1 MKRITA
7 ILLCVLLCI
16 NIAACSRNSED
27 IGSSLSLVST
37 YENDQAET
45 TGNSEANDSTTGST
59 TTTDSSVPDNTEAD
73 DCKVSETT
81 GNSTGTTE
89 PDTSVG
95 TQTGTPITSDIR
107 PSGGNTGTGSSKTEN
122 SKDTDTSENTKP
134 PQTTTPPKTDATTE
148 SIPKEETK
156 PTETTKPTEA
166 EKPKDTTPP
175 TEETKPEET
184 TPPAETSKP
193 TETEAPA
200 ETKPQEPSDPY
211 AYPFNIEQIRQDC
224 IALGKSYGF
233 TLDESLTPNNSS
245 WAGAETASS
254 NTQGTRL
261 KRLLTEMV
269 EYYSPAYREDMGL
282 PAVNITAFN
291 IYCESTGNGT
301 YRIYFLF
308 LL

>member
-16 NIAACSRNSED
+16 SLAACSRNSED

-45 TGNSEANDSTTGST
+45 TGNSETDKTTNGNTTATESSAPDISGSDDST
-59 TTTDSSVPDNTEAD
+59 VNN
-73 DCKVSETT
+73 TT
-81 GNSTGTTE
+81 GAPTDVSE
-89 PDTSVG
+89 PDTTESS
-95 TQTGTPITSDIR
+95 QTGTPNTPDIR
-107 PSGGNTGTGSSKTEN
+107 PSGGSTGTGSNK
-122 SKDTDTSENTKP
+122 TDTSKDADTSNDTNP
-134 PQTTTPPKTDATTE
+134 PQATTPPADTSTE
-148 SIPKEETK
+148 SKPTEETK
-156 PTETTKPTEA
+156 PTETTKPSET
-166 EKPKDTTPP
+166 EKPNDPTPP
-175 TEETKPEET
+175 AEETKPEET
-184 TPPAETSKP
+184 KPPVEETKP
-193 TETEAPA
+193 E
-200 ETKPQEPSDPY
+200 ETKPQEPTDPY
-211 AYPFNIEQIRQDC
+211 AYPFNIEQIRRDC
-224 IALGKSYGF
+224 IALGRSYGF

>member
-16 NIAACSRNSED
+16 SLAACSRNSED

-45 TGNSEANDSTTGST
+45 TGNSETDETTNGNTTATESSAPDTSGSDDSTVN
-59 TTTDSSVPDNTEAD
+59 D
-73 DCKVSETT
+73 TT
-81 GNSTGTTE
+81 GDPTDTSE
-89 PDTSVG
+89 PDTTKG
-95 TQTGTPITSDIR
+95 TQTGTPNTPDIR
-107 PSGGNTGTGSSKTEN
+107 PSGGTTGTGSNK
-122 SKDTDTSENTKP
+122 TDTSKDADTSEDTKP
-134 PQTTTPPKTDATTE
+134 PQTTTPPADTSTE
-148 SIPKEETK
+148 SKPTEEMK
-156 PTETTKPTEA
+156 PTETTKPSET

-184 TPPAETSKP
+184 NPPVEETTPE
-193 TETEAPA
+193 
-200 ETKPQEPSDPY
+200 ETKPQEPTDPY
-211 AYPFNIEQIRQDC
+211 AYPFNIEQIRKDC
-224 IALGKSYGF
+224 IALGRSYGF

>member
-16 NIAACSRNSED
+16 SFAACGSNSED

-45 TGNSEANDSTTGST
+45 TGNSETDELNNGST
-59 TTTDSSVPDNTEAD
+59 TATDSSVPDNAETD
-73 DCKVSETT
+73 DSKVSETT
-81 GNSTGTTE
+81 GNPTETTE
-89 PDTSVG
+89 PDTSVR
-95 TQTGTPITSDIR
+95 TQTGTPNTPDIR
-107 PSGGNTGTGSSKTEN
+107 PSGGTTGTGSNK
-122 SKDTDTSENTKP
+122 TDTSKDADTSEDTKP
-134 PQTTTPPKTDATTE
+134 PQTTTPPADTSTE
-148 SIPKEETK
+148 SNPTEETT
-156 PTETTKPTEA
+156 PTETTKPSET

-175 TEETKPEET
+175 TEETKPPVEET
-184 TPPAETSKP
+184 KP
-193 TETEAPA
+193 E
-200 ETKPQEPSDPY
+200 ETKPQETTDPY
-211 AYPFNIEQIRQDC
+211 SYPFNIEQIRKDC

>member
-7 ILLCVLLCI
+7 ILLCVLFCI
-16 NIAACSRNSED
+16 SLAACSRNSED

-45 TGNSEANDSTTGST
+45 TGNSETNETSNGST
-59 TTTDSSVPDNTEAD
+59 TATDSSVPDTSGSEDSTVN
-73 DCKVSETT
+73 ETT
-81 GNSTGTTE
+81 GNSTDTSKPDTTE
-89 PDTSVG
+89 G
-95 TQTGTPITSDIR
+95 TQTGTPNTPDIR
-107 PSGGNTGTGSSKTEN
+107 PSGGTTGTGGNK
-122 SKDTDTSENTKP
+122 TDTSKDDDTPEETKP
-134 PQTTTPPKTDATTE
+134 SQTTTPPADTSTE
-148 SIPKEETK
+148 SKPKDETK
-156 PTETTKPTEA
+156 PAETTKPTEP
-166 EKPKDTTPP
+166 ETPKDTTPP
-175 TEETKPEET
+175 AEENKPEET
-184 TPPAETSKP
+184 TKP
-193 TETEAPA
+193 TETPKPE
-200 ETKPQEPSDPY
+200 ETNPQEPSDPY
-211 AYPFNIEQIRQDC
+211 AYPFNIEQIRKDC
-224 IALGKSYGF
+224 IALGRSYGF

>member
-16 NIAACSRNSED
+16 SLAACSRNSED

-45 TGNSEANDSTTGST
+45 TGNSETDETTNGNTTATESSAPDISGSEDST
-59 TTTDSSVPDNTEAD
+59 VN
-73 DCKVSETT
+73 ETT
-81 GNSTGTTE
+81 GNSTDTSKPDTTE
-89 PDTSVG
+89 G
-95 TQTGTPITSDIR
+95 TQTGTPNTPDIR
-107 PSGGNTGTGSSKTEN
+107 PSGGTTGTGGNK
-122 SKDTDTSENTKP
+122 TDTSKDDDTSEETNP
-134 PQTTTPPKTDATTE
+134 SQTTTPPADTSTE
-148 SIPKEETK
+148 SKPKDETK
-156 PTETTKPTEA
+156 PAETTKPTEP
-166 EKPKDTTPP
+166 ETPKDTTPP
-175 TEETKPEET
+175 AEESKPEET
-184 TPPAETSKP
+184 TKP
-193 TETEAPA
+193 TETPKPE

-211 AYPFNIEQIRQDC
+211 AYPFNIEQIRKDC
-224 IALGKSYGF
+224 IALGRSYGF

>member
-16 NIAACSRNSED
+16 SFAACGSNSED

-45 TGNSEANDSTTGST
+45 TGNSETDELSNGST
-59 TTTDSSVPDNTEAD
+59 TATDSSVPDNTETD
-73 DCKVSETT
+73 DSKVSETT
-81 GNSTGTTE
+81 GNPTDTTE
-89 PDTSVG
+89 PDTSVS
-95 TQTGTPITSDIR
+95 TQTGTPNTPDIR
-107 PSGGNTGTGSSKTEN
+107 PSGGTTGSNK
-122 SKDTDTSENTKP
+122 TDTSKDADTSEETKP
-134 PQTTTPPKTDATTE
+134 SQTTTPPADTSTE
-148 SIPKEETK
+148 SKPKDETK
-156 PTETTKPTEA
+156 PAETTKPTEP
-166 EKPKDTTPP
+166 PKDTTPP
-175 TEETKPEET
+175 TEESKPEETTKPTETTKPEET
-184 TPPAETSKP
+184 N
-193 TETEAPA
+193 
-200 ETKPQEPSDPY
+200 PQEPSDPY
-211 AYPFNIEQIRQDC
+211 AYPFNIEQIRKDC
-224 IALGKSYGF
+224 IALGRSYGF

>member
-7 ILLCVLLCI
+7 ILLCVLLFI
-16 NIAACSRNSED
+16 SLAACSRNSED

-45 TGNSEANDSTTGST
+45 TGNSETDETTNGNTTATESSAHDISGSDDST
-59 TTTDSSVPDNTEAD
+59 VNN
-73 DCKVSETT
+73 TT
-81 GNSTGTTE
+81 GAPTDASE
-89 PDTSVG
+89 PDTTEGS
-95 TQTGTPITSDIR
+95 QTGTPNTPDIR
-107 PSGGNTGTGSSKTEN
+107 PSGGSTGTGSNKTDTSKDADT
-122 SKDTDTSENTKP
+122 SKDTDTNPS
-134 PQTTTPPKTDATTE
+134 QTTTPPADTSTE
-148 SIPKEETK
+148 SKPTEETK
-156 PTETTKPTEA
+156 PTETTKPSET
-166 EKPKDTTPP
+166 EKPKDPTPSAEDTKP
-175 TEETKPEET
+175 EETKPPVEETKPEET
-184 TPPAETSKP
+184 
-193 TETEAPA
+193 
-200 ETKPQEPSDPY
+200 KPQEPTDPY
-211 AYPFNIEQIRQDC
+211 AYPFNIEQIRRDC
-224 IALGKSYGF
+224 IALGRSYGF

-282 PAVNITAFN
+282 TAVNITAFN

>member
-16 NIAACSRNSED
+16 SLAACSRNSED

-45 TGNSEANDSTTGST
+45 TGNSETDETINGNTTATESSAPDISGSDDST
-59 TTTDSSVPDNTEAD
+59 VNN
-73 DCKVSETT
+73 TT
-81 GNSTGTTE
+81 GAPTDASE
-89 PDTSVG
+89 PDTTEGS
-95 TQTGTPITSDIR
+95 QTGTPNTPDIR
-107 PSGGNTGTGSSKTEN
+107 PSGGSTGTGSNKTDTSKDADT
-122 SKDTDTSENTKP
+122 SKDTDTNPS
-134 PQTTTPPKTDATTE
+134 QTTTPPADTSTE
-148 SIPKEETK
+148 SKPTEETK
-156 PTETTKPTEA
+156 PTETTKPSET
-166 EKPKDTTPP
+166 EKPKDPTPP
-175 TEETKPEET
+175 AEETKPEEAKPPVEETKPEET
-184 TPPAETSKP
+184 
-193 TETEAPA
+193 
-200 ETKPQEPSDPY
+200 KPQEPTDPY
-211 AYPFNIEQIRQDC
+211 AYPFNIEQIRRDC
-224 IALGKSYGF
+224 IALGRSYGF

-282 PAVNITAFN
+282 TAVNITAFN

>member
-16 NIAACSRNSED
+16 SLAACSRNSED

-45 TGNSEANDSTTGST
+45 TGNSETDETTNGNTTATESSAPDISGSDDST
-59 TTTDSSVPDNTEAD
+59 VN
-73 DCKVSETT
+73 ETT
-81 GNSTGTTE
+81 GNSTDTSKPDTTE
-89 PDTSVG
+89 G
-95 TQTGTPITSDIR
+95 TQTGTPNTPDIR
-107 PSGGNTGTGSSKTEN
+107 PSGGTTGTGGNK
-122 SKDTDTSENTKP
+122 TDTSKDDDTSEETKP
-134 PQTTTPPKTDATTE
+134 SQTTTPPADTSTE
-148 SIPKEETK
+148 SKPKDETK
-156 PTETTKPTEA
+156 PAETTKPTEP
-166 EKPKDTTPP
+166 ETPKDTTPP
-175 TEETKPEET
+175 AEESKPEET
-184 TPPAETSKP
+184 TKP
-193 TETEAPA
+193 TETPKPE

-211 AYPFNIEQIRQDC
+211 AYPFNIEQIRKDC
-224 IALGKSYGF
+224 IALGRSYGF

>member
-16 NIAACSRNSED
+16 SLAACSRNSED

-45 TGNSEANDSTTGST
+45 TGNSETDETTNGNTTATESSAHDISGSDDST
-59 TTTDSSVPDNTEAD
+59 VNN
-73 DCKVSETT
+73 TT
-81 GNSTGTTE
+81 GAPTDASE
-89 PDTSVG
+89 PDTTEGS
-95 TQTGTPITSDIR
+95 QTGTPNTPDIR
-107 PSGGNTGTGSSKTEN
+107 PSGGSTGTGSNKTDTSKDADT
-122 SKDTDTSENTKP
+122 SKDTDTNPS
-134 PQTTTPPKTDATTE
+134 QTTTPPADTSTE
-148 SIPKEETK
+148 SKPTEETK
-156 PTETTKPTEA
+156 PTETTKPSET
-166 EKPKDTTPP
+166 EKPKDPTPSAEDTKP
-175 TEETKPEET
+175 EETKPPVEETKPEET
-184 TPPAETSKP
+184 
-193 TETEAPA
+193 
-200 ETKPQEPSDPY
+200 KPQEPTDPY
-211 AYPFNIEQIRQDC
+211 AYPFNIEQIRRDC
-224 IALGKSYGF
+224 IALGRSYGF

-282 PAVNITAFN
+282 TAVNITAFN

>member
-16 NIAACSRNSED
+16 SFAACGSNSED

-45 TGNSEANDSTTGST
+45 TGNSETDELDNGST
-59 TTTDSSVPDNTEAD
+59 TATDSSVPDNAETD
-73 DCKVSETT
+73 DSKVSETT
-81 GNSTGTTE
+81 GNPTDTTE
-89 PDTSVG
+89 PDTSVN
-95 TQTGTPITSDIR
+95 TQTGTPNTPDIR
-107 PSGGNTGTGSSKTEN
+107 PSGGSTGTGSNK
-122 SKDTDTSENTKP
+122 TDTSKDADTSKETKP
-134 PQTTTPPKTDATTE
+134 SQTTTPPADTSTE
-148 SIPKEETK
+148 SKPKDETKPTETTMPAEPEPPKDTTPPAEESKPEETTK
-156 PTETTKPTEA
+156 PTETTKPE
-166 EKPKDTTPP
+166 
-175 TEETKPEET
+175 
-184 TPPAETSKP
+184 
-193 TETEAPA
+193 
-200 ETKPQEPSDPY
+200 ETKPQEPYDPY
-211 AYPFNIEQIRQDC
+211 AYPFNVEQIRRDC
-224 IALGKSYGF
+224 IALGRSYGF

-291 IYCESTGNGT
+291 IYCESTGNDT

>member
-16 NIAACSRNSED
+16 SLAACSRNSED

-45 TGNSEANDSTTGST
+45 TGNSETDETTNGNTTATESSAPDISGSEDST
-59 TTTDSSVPDNTEAD
+59 VN
-73 DCKVSETT
+73 ETT
-81 GNSTGTTE
+81 GNSTDTSKPDTTE
-89 PDTSVG
+89 G
-95 TQTGTPITSDIR
+95 TQTGTPNTPDIR
-107 PSGGNTGTGSSKTEN
+107 PSGGTTGTGGNK
-122 SKDTDTSENTKP
+122 TDTSKDDDT
-134 PQTTTPPKTDATTE
+134 
-148 SIPKEETK
+148 SEETK
-156 PTETTKPTEA
+156 PSQATTPPADTSTESKPKDETKPAETTKPTEP
-166 EKPKDTTPP
+166 ETPKDTTPP
-175 TEETKPEET
+175 AEESKPEET
-184 TPPAETSKP
+184 TKP
-193 TETEAPA
+193 TETPKPE

-211 AYPFNIEQIRQDC
+211 AYPFNIEQIRKDC
-224 IALGKSYGF
+224 IALGRSYGF

>member
-7 ILLCVLLCI
+7 ILLCVLLCLS
-16 NIAACSRNSED
+16 IAACSRNSED

-37 YENDQAET
+37 SENDQAET
-45 TGNSEANDSTTGST
+45 TGNSETSNPTNGST
-59 TTTDSSVPDNTEAD
+59 TATDSSVPDTSGTNDST
-73 DCKVSETT
+73 VNETT
-81 GNSTGTTE
+81 GNPTDTSE
-89 PDTSVG
+89 PDITEG
-95 TQTGTPITSDIR
+95 TQTGTPNTPDIR
-107 PSGGNTGTGSSKTEN
+107 PSGGTTGTGSNK
-122 SKDTDTSENTKP
+122 TDTSKDADTSEDTKP
-134 PQTTTPPKTDATTE
+134 PQSTTPPADTSTE
-148 SIPKEETK
+148 SKPTEETK
-156 PTETTKPTEA
+156 PAETTKPSEI
-166 EKPKDTTPP
+166 EKPKDPTPP
-175 TEETKPEET
+175 AEETKPEET
-184 TPPAETSKP
+184 TPPVEETKP
-193 TETEAPA
+193 E
-200 ETKPQEPSDPY
+200 ETKPQEPTAPY

-224 IALGKSYGF
+224 IALGRSYGF
-233 TLDESLTPNNSS
+233 TLEESLTPNNSS

-291 IYCESTGNGT
+291 IYCEATGNGT

>member
-16 NIAACSRNSED
+16 SLAACSRNSED

-45 TGNSEANDSTTGST
+45 TGNSETDELNNGST
-59 TTTDSSVPDNTEAD
+59 TATDSSVPDNAETD
-73 DCKVSETT
+73 DSKVSETT
-81 GNSTGTTE
+81 GNPTETTE
-89 PDTSVG
+89 PDTSVR
-95 TQTGTPITSDIR
+95 TQTGTPNTPDIR
-107 PSGGNTGTGSSKTEN
+107 PSGGTTGTGSNK
-122 SKDTDTSENTKP
+122 TDTSKDADTSEDTKP
-134 PQTTTPPKTDATTE
+134 PQTTTPPADTSTE
-148 SIPKEETK
+148 SNPTEETT
-156 PTETTKPTEA
+156 PTETTKPSET

-175 TEETKPEET
+175 TEETKPPVEET
-184 TPPAETSKP
+184 KP
-193 TETEAPA
+193 E
-200 ETKPQEPSDPY
+200 ETKPQETTDPY
-211 AYPFNIEQIRQDC
+211 SYPFNIEQIRKDC

>member
-16 NIAACSRNSED
+16 SFAACGSNSED

-45 TGNSEANDSTTGST
+45 TGNSETDETTNGNTTATESSAHDISGSDDST
-59 TTTDSSVPDNTEAD
+59 VNN
-73 DCKVSETT
+73 TT
-81 GNSTGTTE
+81 GAPTDASE
-89 PDTSVG
+89 PDTTEGS
-95 TQTGTPITSDIR
+95 QTGTPNTPDIR
-107 PSGGNTGTGSSKTEN
+107 PSGGSTGTGSNKTDTSKDADT
-122 SKDTDTSENTKP
+122 SKDTNPS
-134 PQTTTPPKTDATTE
+134 QTTTPPADTSTE
-148 SIPKEETK
+148 SKPTEETK
-156 PTETTKPTEA
+156 PTETTKPSET
-166 EKPKDTTPP
+166 EKPKDPTPP
-175 TEETKPEET
+175 AEETKPEET
-184 TPPAETSKP
+184 KPPVEETKP
-193 TETEAPA
+193 E
-200 ETKPQEPSDPY
+200 ETKPQEPTDPY
-211 AYPFNIEQIRQDC
+211 AYPFNIEQIRRDC
-224 IALGKSYGF
+224 IALGRSYGF

-291 IYCESTGNGT
+291 IYCESTGNDT

>member
-16 NIAACSRNSED
+16 SLAACSRNSED

-45 TGNSEANDSTTGST
+45 TGNSETDETSNGNTTATESSAPDISGSDDST
-59 TTTDSSVPDNTEAD
+59 VNN
-73 DCKVSETT
+73 TT
-81 GNSTGTTE
+81 GVPTDASE
-89 PDTSVG
+89 PDTTEGS
-95 TQTGTPITSDIR
+95 QTGTLNTPDIR
-107 PSGGNTGTGSSKTEN
+107 PSGGSTGTGSNKTDTSKDADT
-122 SKDTDTSENTKP
+122 SKDTNP
-134 PQTTTPPKTDATTE
+134 PQTTTPPADTSTE
-148 SIPKEETK
+148 SKPTEEMK
-156 PTETTKPTEA
+156 PTETTKPSET
-166 EKPKDTTPP
+166 EKPKDPTPP
-175 TEETKPEET
+175 AEEIKPEETKPPVEETKPEET
-184 TPPAETSKP
+184 
-193 TETEAPA
+193 
-200 ETKPQEPSDPY
+200 KPQEPTDPY
-211 AYPFNIEQIRQDC
+211 AYPFNIEQIRRDC
-224 IALGKSYGF
+224 IALGRSYGF

>member
-16 NIAACSRNSED
+16 SLAACSSNSDD

-45 TGNSEANDSTTGST
+45 TGNSETDNSENGST
-59 TTTDSSVPDNTEAD
+59 TATDSSVPDNAATD
-73 DCKVSETT
+73 DSKVNETT
-81 GNSTGTTE
+81 GNPTDTTD
-89 PDTSVG
+89 PDTSVS
-95 TQTGTPITSDIR
+95 TQTGTPNTPDIR
-107 PSGGNTGTGSSKTEN
+107 PSGGTTGTGSNKTE
-122 SKDTDTSENTKP
+122 SSEEADTSENTKQ
-134 PQTTTPPKTDATTE
+134 PQTTTPPTDTSTE
-148 SIPKEETK
+148 SKPKEETK
-156 PTETTKPTEA
+156 PTETTKPSET
-166 EKPKDTTPP
+166 EKPQDTTPP
-175 TEETKPEET
+175 AEESKPEETKPPVEETKPEET
-184 TPPAETSKP
+184 
-193 TETEAPA
+193 
-200 ETKPQEPSDPY
+200 KPQESTDPY
-211 AYPFNIEQIRQDC
+211 AYPFNIEQIRRDC
-224 IALGKSYGF
+224 IALGRSYGF

-254 NTQGTRL
+254 NTQGSRL

>member
-16 NIAACSRNSED
+16 SLAACSRNSED

-45 TGNSEANDSTTGST
+45 TGNSETDETTNGNTTATESSAPDISGSDDSKVNNTTGAP
-59 TTTDSSVPDNTEAD
+59 TDTS
-73 DCKVSETT
+73 
-81 GNSTGTTE
+81 E
-89 PDTSVG
+89 PDTTEGS
-95 TQTGTPITSDIR
+95 QTGTPNTPDIR
-107 PSGGNTGTGSSKTEN
+107 PSGGSTGTGSNK
-122 SKDTDTSENTKP
+122 TDTSKDADTSNDTNP
-134 PQTTTPPKTDATTE
+134 PQATTPPADTSTE
-148 SIPKEETK
+148 SKPTEETK
-156 PTETTKPTEA
+156 PTETTKPSET
-166 EKPKDTTPP
+166 EKPNDPTPP
-175 TEETKPEET
+175 AEETKPEET
-184 TPPAETSKP
+184 KPPVEETKP
-193 TETEAPA
+193 E
-200 ETKPQEPSDPY
+200 ETKPQEPTDPY
-211 AYPFNIEQIRQDC
+211 AYPFNIEQIRRDC
-224 IALGKSYGF
+224 IALGRSYGF

>member
-16 NIAACSRNSED
+16 SFAACGSNSED

-45 TGNSEANDSTTGST
+45 TGNSETDELNNGST
-59 TTTDSSVPDNTEAD
+59 TATDSSVPDNAETD
-73 DCKVSETT
+73 DSKVSETT
-81 GNSTGTTE
+81 GNPTETTE
-89 PDTSVG
+89 PDTSVS
-95 TQTGTPITSDIR
+95 TQTGTPNTPDIR
-107 PSGGNTGTGSSKTEN
+107 PSGGTTGSNK
-122 SKDTDTSENTKP
+122 TDTSTESKPKDETKP
-134 PQTTTPPKTDATTE
+134 AETTKPTETEPPKDATPPTE
-148 SIPKEETK
+148 ESKPEETTK
-156 PTETTKPTEA
+156 PTETTKPE
-166 EKPKDTTPP
+166 
-175 TEETKPEET
+175 
-184 TPPAETSKP
+184 
-193 TETEAPA
+193 

-211 AYPFNIEQIRQDC
+211 AYPFNIEQIRKDC
-224 IALGKSYGF
+224 IALGRSYGF
-233 TLDESLTPNNSS
+233 TLDESLTLNNSS

-269 EYYSPAYREDMGL
+269 EYYSPTYREDMGL

>member
-16 NIAACSRNSED
+16 SLAACSRNSED

-45 TGNSEANDSTTGST
+45 TGNSETDETINGNTTATESSAPDISGSDDST
-59 TTTDSSVPDNTEAD
+59 VNN
-73 DCKVSETT
+73 TT
-81 GNSTGTTE
+81 GAPTDASE
-89 PDTSVG
+89 PDTTEGS
-95 TQTGTPITSDIR
+95 QTGTPNTPDIR
-107 PSGGNTGTGSSKTEN
+107 PSGGSTGTGSNKTDTSKDADT
-122 SKDTDTSENTKP
+122 SKDTDTNPS
-134 PQTTTPPKTDATTE
+134 QTTTPPADTSTE
-148 SIPKEETK
+148 SKPTEETK
-156 PTETTKPTEA
+156 PTETTKPSET
-166 EKPKDTTPP
+166 EKPKDPTPSA
-175 TEETKPEET
+175 EETKPEET
-184 TPPAETSKP
+184 KPPVE
-193 TETEAPA
+193 
-200 ETKPQEPSDPY
+200 ETKPEETNPQEPTDPY
-211 AYPFNIEQIRQDC
+211 AYPFNIEQIRRDC
-224 IALGKSYGF
+224 IALGRSYGF

-282 PAVNITAFN
+282 TAVNITAFN

>member
-7 ILLCVLLCI
+7 ILLCVLLCLST
-16 NIAACSRNSED
+16 AACSRNSED

-37 YENDQAET
+37 SENDQAET
-45 TGNSEANDSTTGST
+45 TGNSETITPANGST
-59 TTTDSSVPDNTEAD
+59 TATDSSAPDTSGND
-73 DCKVSETT
+73 DSKVNETT
-81 GNSTGTTE
+81 GNPTDASE
-89 PDTSVG
+89 PDTSEG
-95 TQTGTPITSDIR
+95 TQTGTPNTPDIR
-107 PSGGNTGTGSSKTEN
+107 PSGGTTGTGSNQTE
-122 SKDTDTSENTKP
+122 SSEKPDTSEETVSSQP
-134 PQTTTPPKTDATTE
+134 TTPPTTDATTE
-148 SIPKEETK
+148 STPPEETK
-156 PTETTKPTEA
+156 PTETTKPTEI
-166 EKPKDTTPP
+166 EKPDETTPP
-175 TEETKPEET
+175 VEETKPQESTPSTET
-184 TPPAETSKP
+184 TNP
-193 TETEAPA
+193 TDPEPPA

-211 AYPFNIEQIRQDC
+211 AYPFNMEQIRRDC

-269 EYYSPAYREDMGL
+269 EYYSPKYRNDMGL

-291 IYCESTGNGT
+291 IYCEATENGT

>member
-16 NIAACSRNSED
+16 SLAACSRNSED

-37 YENDQAET
+37 YKNDQAET
-45 TGNSEANDSTTGST
+45 TGNSETDETTNGST
-59 TTTDSSVPDNTEAD
+59 TATESSAPDISGSDDSTVNN
-73 DCKVSETT
+73 TT
-81 GNSTGTTE
+81 GAPTDASE
-89 PDTSVG
+89 PDTTEGS
-95 TQTGTPITSDIR
+95 QTGTPNTPDIR
-107 PSGGNTGTGSSKTEN
+107 PSGGSTGTGSNKTDTSKDADT
-122 SKDTDTSENTKP
+122 SKDTNP
-134 PQTTTPPKTDATTE
+134 PQTTTPPADTSTE
-148 SIPKEETK
+148 SKPTEETK
-156 PTETTKPTEA
+156 PTETTKPSET
-166 EKPKDTTPP
+166 EKPKDPTPSA
-175 TEETKPEET
+175 EETKPEET
-184 TPPAETSKP
+184 KPPVEETKP
-193 TETEAPA
+193 E
-200 ETKPQEPSDPY
+200 ETKPQEPTDPY
-211 AYPFNIEQIRQDC
+211 AYPFNIEQIRRDC
-224 IALGKSYGF
+224 IALGRSYGF

-291 IYCESTGNGT
+291 IYCESTGSGT

>member
-16 NIAACSRNSED
+16 SLAACSRNSED

-45 TGNSEANDSTTGST
+45 TGNSETDETTNGNTTATESSAPDISGSDDST
-59 TTTDSSVPDNTEAD
+59 VNN
-73 DCKVSETT
+73 TT
-81 GNSTGTTE
+81 GAPTDASE
-89 PDTSVG
+89 PDTTEGS
-95 TQTGTPITSDIR
+95 QTGTPNTPDIR
-107 PSGGNTGTGSSKTEN
+107 PSGGSTGTGSNKTDTSKDADT
-122 SKDTDTSENTKP
+122 SKDTDTNP
-134 PQTTTPPKTDATTE
+134 PQTTTPSADTSTE
-148 SIPKEETK
+148 SKPTEETK
-156 PTETTKPTEA
+156 PTETTKPSET
-166 EKPKDTTPP
+166 EKPKDPTPP
-175 TEETKPEET
+175 AEETKPEET
-184 TPPAETSKP
+184 
-193 TETEAPA
+193 
-200 ETKPQEPSDPY
+200 KPQEPTDPY
-211 AYPFNIEQIRQDC
+211 AYPFNIEQIRRDC
-224 IALGKSYGF
+224 IALGRSYGF

-301 YRIYFLF
+301 YRIYFLV